1 MEWTSEGKRKGNAEY
16 VRRSR
21 HSVINR
27 QRMTVRAKW
36 AQRAKPGGT
45 AGAIFLS
52 QQEVAMGWVFLFPSR
67 S

>member
-1 MEWTSEGKRKGNAEY
+1 MEWTFEGKRKGNAEY

-21 HSVINR
+21 HSVIKG
-27 QRMTVRAKW
+27 QRMIVRAKW
-36 AQRAKPGGT
+36 ARSAKPGGT